1 MSLRASA
8 GITIRWKSPMGPVQ
22 FDLSQV
28 LSKESYDK
36 VESFRFSQS
45 TQF

>member
-1 MSLRASA
+1 V
-8 GITIRWKSPMGPVQ
+8 TIRWKSPMGPVQ

-28 LSKESYDK
+28 LAKDKYDK
-36 VESFRFSQS
+36 VETFRFSQS